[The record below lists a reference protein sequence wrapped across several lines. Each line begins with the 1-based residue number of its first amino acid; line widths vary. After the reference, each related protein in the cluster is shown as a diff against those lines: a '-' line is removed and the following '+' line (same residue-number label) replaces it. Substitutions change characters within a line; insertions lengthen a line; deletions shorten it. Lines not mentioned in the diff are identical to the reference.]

1 MTDIAALSAEFPQ
14 AAVSWRAQTLT
25 KDGTKAL
32 ALAYIDARDVM
43 ERLDAVCGPA
53 GWQCDYPHA
62 GSKTVCR
69 IGIKIGDE
77 WVWKSNGAG
86 DSDIEAE
93 KGALSDA
100 FKRAA
105 VLWGI
110 GRYLYAIP
118 SPWVPCESYEKGGK
132 HYWSKWS
139 GNPWDFVRSSKPAA
153 AQPASAASPAATSVE
168 AYLGFI
174 DSAANLDTLQAFFG
188 EAWKAHPGPNSRQ
201 TIKARYEARKTA
213 LTPMPATLGAH
224 LDNLERAEKAGASA
238 TVPN

>member
-1 MTDIAALSAEFPQ
+1 MSAPDLNALAAEFPQ
-14 AAVSWRAQTLT
+14 ASVSWRAQSLT
-25 KDGTKAL
+25 KDGTKAM

-43 ERLDAVCGPA
+43 ERLDEVCGPA

-62 GSKTVCR
+62 GAKTVCR

-110 GRYLYAIP
+110 GRYLYAMP

-139 GNPWDFVRSSKPAA
+139 ANPWDFVRGHKPPP
-153 AQPASAASPAATSVE
+153 AQAPAPSPDTESVE
-168 AYLGFI
+168 YYLSQMDDARG
-174 DSAANLDTLQAFFG
+174 LQALQAIFS
-188 EAWKAHPGPNSRQ
+188 EAWKAHTGPNSRL

-213 LTPMPATLGAH
+213 LTPTPKNLGEH
-224 LDNLERAEKAGASA
+224 LDNLQAQERAAN
-238 TVPN
+238 PN